1 MGKMKQRW
9 AELTNGHI
17 CLISENGQILARAI
31 KGLDGTFKYKEVEFI
46 DANSVM
52 LYIEAQ
58 KGEPT
63 SEKQLQT
70 HKEGKAAF

>member
-1 MGKMKQRW
+1 
-9 AELTNGHI
+9 
-17 CLISENGQILARAI
+17 
-31 KGLDGTFKYKEVEFI
+31 LDGTFKYKDVEFI

-70 HKEGKAAF
+70 HKEREKAF